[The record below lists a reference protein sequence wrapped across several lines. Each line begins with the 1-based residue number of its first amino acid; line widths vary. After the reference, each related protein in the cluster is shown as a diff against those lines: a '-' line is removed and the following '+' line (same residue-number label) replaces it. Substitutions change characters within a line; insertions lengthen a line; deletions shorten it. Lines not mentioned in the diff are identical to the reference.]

1 MWPWRRRVPMRMQ
14 LNTVECGAACLA
26 MVLSHFRRNTSID
39 ECRPLCGGGRGGVS
53 AAAIAS
59 AARQFGLTARGYRP
73 APELFGK
80 IPLPAIAHW
89 ERNHFVVVERWSPR
103 TVDIV
108 DPAWGRRTL
117 SSREFQDSVSD
128 AVLVMQPG
136 DTFERRGKTAEP
148 STGRRLFATMTDL
161 PGVRGVMTQI
171 LIVTVLLQLFGL
183 ALPIATKLIVDNVFG
198 AQRNSVV
205 VVIGLALAVTVLAQ
219 VVATYLRYMLMIYLQ
234 GRLDWH
240 LLTGFA
246 EHIFRL
252 RLRFFHQRTTGDI
265 AVRLG
270 SIGTLRDMLANQ
282 TMAAILDATLL
293 LIYVALMLAF
303 DVLLAAV
310 VVAVLATQV
319 LLVAALRGRVR
330 DLMARSVI
338 AQSRVQEYMVQTLSG
353 IATVKATGAEEHT
366 AAETSGRLTAWTTAT
381 LRRIHLAAGMET
393 YSNAVRTL
401 TPLLVLWL
409 GIWRVMDGQLSLG
422 TLVGFIWLAG
432 AVLGPVSTLAGNWQR
447 LQMAGILLERL
458 GDVLREPGEPTG
470 ALEPPPSGTKGSAI
484 ELRNVSYRYDEHGRP
499 ALEDVSFVVEPGA
512 RVAIVGRSGAGK
524 STLAMLLLGL
534 YQPTS
539 GQLVYE
545 GVPYSELD
553 VRALRRRFGAVVQEH
568 FTIRGTVLENIAFAH
583 PDASKDDILWASR
596 IAEVHDEVSQLPLE
610 YDTPLA
616 ERGVGLSG
624 GQLQRLAI
632 ARALVGRPSLLILD
646 EATSHLDSE
655 TEQRIVANLRE
666 VACTQIVIAH
676 RLSTIRN
683 ADLIIVLHDG
693 QVIESGSHNELVEAG
708 GPYSA
713 LVAAQIGAAAAHD
726 GTASADCDPLSSLL
740 GMFEIEP

>member
-1 MWPWRRRVPMRMQ
+1 MQ

-26 MVLSHFRRNTSID
+26 MVLSYFRRNTSIA

-53 AAAIAS
+53 AATIVS

-73 APELFGK
+73 APELFSQ
-80 IPLPAIAHW
+80 IELPAVAHW

-103 TVDIV
+103 SVDIV
-108 DPAWGRRTL
+108 DPAWGRRRL
-117 SSREFQDSVSD
+117 STAEFEAGVSD

-136 DTFERRGKTAEP
+136 EGFERRGQTAEP
-148 STGRRLFATMTDL
+148 STGRTLFATMTSL
-161 PGVRGVMTQI
+161 PGIRSVMAQI
-171 LIVTVLLQLFGL
+171 LFVTVLLQLFGL
-183 ALPIATKLIVDNVFG
+183 ALPVATKLIVDNVFG
-198 AQRNSVV
+198 ARQDALI
-205 VVIGLALAVTVLAQ
+205 VVIGLALGVTILAQ
-219 VVATYLRYMLMIYLQ
+219 MVATYLRYMLLIYLQ

-252 RLRFFHQRTTGDI
+252 RLRFFHERTTGDI

-293 LIYVALMLAF
+293 LIYVALMFVF
-303 DVLLAAV
+303 DVVLALV
-310 VVAVLATQV
+310 VVGVLATQV
-319 LLVAALRGRVR
+319 LLVAVMRGRVR
-330 DLMARSVI
+330 DLMARSVS
-338 AQSRVQEYMVQTLSG
+338 AQARVQEYMVQTLSG
-353 IATVKATGAEEHT
+353 IATVKATGAEGHT
-366 AAETSGRLTAWTTAT
+366 AAETSDRLTAWTAAT
-381 LRRIHLAAGMET
+381 LRRGHLVAGMET
-393 YSNAVRTL
+393 FSTAVRTL

-409 GIWRVMDGQLSLG
+409 GIWRVMDGRLSLG
-422 TLVGFIWLAG
+422 TMIGFIWLAG

-470 ALEPPPSGTKGSAI
+470 TLQPPPSGAKGSAI
-484 ELRNVSYRYDEHGRP
+484 ELRNVCYRYDEHGPP
-499 ALEDVSFVVEPGA
+499 ALDDVSFVVEPGA

-539 GQLVYE
+539 GQLLFE
-545 GVPYSELD
+545 GVPYAQLD

-583 PDASKDDILWASR
+583 PDASKGDILWAAR
-596 IAEVHDEVSQLPLE
+596 VAEVHDEVDRLPLK

-676 RLSTIRN
+676 RLSTIRE

-693 QVIESGSHNELVEAG
+693 QIIEVGNHSQLVEAG

-713 LVAAQIGAAAAHD
+713 LVAAQIGLAAASNGA
-726 GTASADCDPLSSLL
+726 APADCDPLASLL
-740 GMFEIEP
+740 NMYQIES